1 MKRNG
6 CDCVNTLSDQLPL
19 IGFYSVPFITLLFS
33 GWINKQFKQ
42 LRLSLKVVDLI
53 IPYMLVLL
61 FIMSE
66 LYFPINLIPY
76 FVLVISLVGI
86 ILATYYTFYLKEL
99 KLYLFFR
106 IWWRIVFITCLLF
119 YISAGVWVLIS

>member
-1 MKRNG
+1 M
-6 CDCVNTLSDQLPL
+6 NTLSDQLLL

-76 FVLVISLVGI
+76 FVMVISLVGI

-119 YISAGVWVLIS
+119 YISAGVWVLFS